1 MQISI
6 VWFIFVKN
14 INKAM
19 TKARIIKRTHPSG
32 RVEYVIQQRHWLFR
46 WWWVDAWVGSSCWS
60 SFSTLDQAKLNLWMF
75 DGSKPV
81 DQVVG

>member
-1 MQISI
+1 
-6 VWFIFVKN
+6 
-14 INKAM
+14 M

-46 WWWVDAWVGSSCWS
+46 WWWVDAWINAGHVAACKD
-60 SFSTLDQAKLNLWMF
+60 SFSTLDQAKDNLWQF